1 MRLRQQA
8 KTLLNDSSHRKSPV
22 LAEMEAK
29 AKLGKDGS
37 GHSDSMERTDSGSK
51 AECAVPTQTQRE
63 LAPPWD
69 FNDAEHHLQLIK

>member
-1 MRLRQQA
+1 M
-8 KTLLNDSSHRKSPV
+8 

-29 AKLGKDGS
+29 AKSGKDSS
-37 GHSDSMERTDSGSK
+37 GNGESMERADSGNK